1 MSKDKKINQIDVN
14 ITEPFK
20 TAICTMAGNSLR
32 IVELL
37 EKLYKDNHK
46 LNFDLYGKRIEP
58 PEVVVKSKIINEVDY
73 SSQLSDLTQ
82 VLINRLNSIQKAIEK
97 TKPKEKNISLSEIR
111 KTVREQAIKVI
122 AELEKKPT
130 AKKKKL

>member
-97 TKPKEKNISLSEIR
+97 TKPKEKNISLSENR
-111 KTVREQAIKVI
+111 LLR
-122 AELEKKPT
+122 
-130 AKKKKL
+130 